1 MKRILF
7 SICLLVGLASSSMA
21 QSAQYEGAM
30 TKQVALLDDSTNF
43 NPDKL
48 LEIANTF
55 ERIGAAEKT
64 QWLPFYYAS
73 YCYVMSSLMQ
83 KNNDKV
89 DDLSDKAAVNIEQ
102 AEAISPKNDEIS
114 CVKSLI
120 ATSRIRV
127 DPMSRGMKYGME
139 SASLLVQAN
148 QINQEN
154 PRVYMLQGQSLF
166 FTPEQFGGSKTE
178 AKKKFEVALQ
188 KFSTFKPA
196 SSIAPH
202 WGEAYTKG
210 LLAQIK

>member
-21 QSAQYEGAM
+21 QSAQYESAM
-30 TKQVALLDDSTNF
+30 TKQVALLDDSTSF

-73 YCYVMSSLMQ
+73 YCYVMTSFMQ
-83 KNNDKV
+83 KDNDKV

-102 AEAISPKNDEIS
+102 AEAISPKNDEIN

-139 SASLLVQAN
+139 SANLLVQAS
-148 QINQEN
+148 QLNQEN